1 MSSPA
6 AVAAPLSSVASPRRD
21 GRYNFIVLTLDGLG
35 FWLGMS
41 YFSPTTI
48 LPLFVSYLTPSNV
61 LVGAVPAVV
70 FVCWAAP
77 QLAGARALA
86 LQPSRK
92 RFIIR
97 TALLGRIPLLLAI
110 GATAALAV
118 SHPGVTLFL
127 FLTGFGLFRLSGGL
141 NTPAYYDLV
150 ASAISPRVRA
160 RFLGTSQF
168 LGGAVGAAGLIAG
181 RRVLDSYPF
190 PVGFVICFA
199 IGFVFMTA
207 AIGCMALVREPPFVP
222 RALDGPAGGRD
233 TERPGLFRDARATLR
248 RDSGLRRYL
257 GGRILLVIGGMA
269 AAFFAVQAT
278 RTFGASAGDVAALTA
293 VLLASQTLSTLFWGA
308 GADRIGL
315 TPVLFASAVLCTA
328 APAAAL
334 LAPDLLWFTLVFVLV
349 GLSAG
354 ALAVTD
360 AGMPLALAE
369 GTGARAGGGPAHYIA
384 LSNTVLAP
392 FHVAAPLLGGLLA
405 DVGGYRLTAAVALLA
420 SAAAVL
426 AIALAAPTVR
436 RRGGAAGRAAL

>member
-1 MSSPA
+1 M
-6 AVAAPLSSVASPRRD
+6 
-21 GRYNFIVLTLDGLG
+21 
-35 FWLGMS
+35 
-41 YFSPTTI
+41 
-48 LPLFVSYLTPSNV
+48 
-61 LVGAVPAVV
+61 
-70 FVCWAAP
+70 
-77 QLAGARALA
+77 
-86 LQPSRK
+86 
-92 RFIIR
+92 
-97 TALLGRIPLLLAI
+97 
-110 GATAALAV
+110 
-118 SHPGVTLFL
+118 
-127 FLTGFGLFRLSGGL
+127 
-141 NTPAYYDLV
+141 
-150 ASAISPRVRA
+150 
-160 RFLGTSQF
+160 
-168 LGGAVGAAGLIAG
+168 
-181 RRVLDSYPF
+181 LDSYPF

-248 RDSGLRRYL
+248 RDSALRRYL

-315 TPVLFASAVLCTA
+315 TPVLFASAVLCAA

-369 GTGARAGGGPAHYIA
+369 GTGARERSGASAGALHRAQQHRPGP
-384 LSNTVLAP
+384 LP
-392 FHVAAPLLGGLLA
+392 RGRPAAGRGAGRRGGL
-405 DVGGYRLTAAVALLA
+405 
-420 SAAAVL
+420 
-426 AIALAAPTVR
+426 PPHR
-436 RRGGAAGRAAL
+436 RRGPPGQRRVRAGHRPGRPGRAPPRRRRRAGGAISTVRSAA